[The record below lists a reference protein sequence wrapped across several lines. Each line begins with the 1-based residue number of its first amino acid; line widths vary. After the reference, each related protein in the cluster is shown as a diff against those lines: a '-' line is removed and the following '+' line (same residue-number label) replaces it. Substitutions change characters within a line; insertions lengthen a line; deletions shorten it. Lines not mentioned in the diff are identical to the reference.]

1 MKLSDALAERIEEL
15 LQEHK
20 ITQYKLSQM
29 SGISQSTI
37 CDIRLK
43 RYKTVNLMTIYE
55 LADGLNIGLDEFF
68 DSPLFKREN
77 IE

>member
-1 MKLSDALAERIEEL
+1 MNLADAIAARIEEL

-20 ITQYKLSQM
+20 ITQYKLSQL
-29 SGISQSTI
+29 SGVSQSTI

-55 LADGLNIGLDEFF
+55 LADGLGLGLDEFF
-68 DSPLFKREN
+68 NSPLFKREN